1 MKILVKII
9 SITVLMTMV
18 ACSKSG
24 ENKTHDD
31 HEGHEKEHKEG
42 NKEEHKEE
50 GDHNH
55 DDHDKDTEAHDSDHA
70 HEKEDDH
77 AHEEGSKAV
86 GVGKAIE
93 VVDEK
98 KGFKFNAAAENLM
111 HLKFMEITQL
121 PLKVNKEALV
131 IAKSEIGV
139 YRARQ
144 SFYKFIALKKDSKGD
159 YSLSK
164 GEFEVGDKLVTAGLD
179 LLRISD
185 VFSQDKSDYG
195 HSH

>member
-9 SITVLMTMV
+9 SLVVLMTMV

-24 ENKTHDD
+24 ENKAHDD
-31 HEGHEKEHKEG
+31 HGKE
-42 NKEEHKEE
+42 
-50 GDHNH
+50 
-55 DDHDKDTEAHDSDHA
+55 TEAHDSDHA

-77 AHEEGSKAV
+77 AHEEKDEHDHGHDKEEEGHAHEEGPKAV
-86 GVGKAIE
+86 GAGKAIE

-98 KGFKFNAAAENLM
+98 KGFKLNAAAENLM

-121 PLKVNKEALV
+121 PVKVNKEALV

-144 SFYKFIALKKDSKGD
+144 SFYKFIALKKDGKGD